1 MEAIFYLVAA
11 QQKTTV
17 LLNPSA
23 FSLNPGR
30 DKQKY
35 NIWCYLRYNIIGESI
50 ESVSQWNS
58 TIILAYKPGNT
69 HIFCQE

>member
-17 LLNPSA
+17 LLNSSA

-30 DKQKY
+30 DEQKY
-35 NIWCYLRYNIIGESI
+35 NI
-50 ESVSQWNS
+50 
-58 TIILAYKPGNT
+58 
-69 HIFCQE
+69 

>member
-30 DKQKY
+30 DEQKY
-35 NIWCYLRYNIIGESI
+35 NIRCYLRYNIIGESI
-50 ESVSQWNS
+50 ESVSQ
-58 TIILAYKPGNT
+58 
-69 HIFCQE
+69 